1 MIKLLVSCFLALS
14 VLSMSACSNMNQQTQ
29 RALSGGAIGAAGG
42 VAITALTGGSL
53 VAGALVGAA
62 AGSVI
67 GAVTTPSQ
75 VSVHK

>member
-1 MIKLLVSCFLALS
+1 MTKAILTGFLALAM
-14 VLSMSACSNMNQQTQ
+14 LSMSACSNMNQQTQ

-42 VAITALTGGSL
+42 VAITALAGGGL
-53 VAGALVGAA
+53 LTGALVGGA
-62 AGSVI
+62 AGAVI

>member
-1 MIKLLVSCFLALS
+1 MAKIMLTLILAFSLVSL
-14 VLSMSACSNMNQQTQ
+14 SACSNMNQQAQ

-53 VAGALVGAA
+53 WTGALVGAA

-67 GAVTTPSQ
+67 GAVTSPSQ

>member
-1 MIKLLVSCFLALS
+1 MSRILLTCFLALA
-14 VLSMSACSNMNQQTQ
+14 VLSTSACSNMNQQTQ

-42 VAITALTGGSL
+42 VAISALAGGSL
-53 VAGALVGAA
+53 VAGALAGGAA
-62 AGSVI
+62 GAVI

>member
-1 MIKLLVSCFLALS
+1 MKRIILSICLAVS

-42 VAITALTGGSL
+42 LAITALTGGSL
-53 VAGALVGAA
+53 VGGALIGGA

-67 GAVTTPSQ
+67 GAVTSPSQ
-75 VSVHK
+75 VSIHH